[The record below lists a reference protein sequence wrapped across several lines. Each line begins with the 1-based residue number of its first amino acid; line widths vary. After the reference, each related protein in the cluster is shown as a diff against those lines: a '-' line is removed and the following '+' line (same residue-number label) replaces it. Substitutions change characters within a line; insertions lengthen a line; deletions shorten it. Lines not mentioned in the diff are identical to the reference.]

1 MPRILVTAER
11 GRQRPEA
18 PVLLDEK
25 VLPDHLHDDHAAAQ
39 LIERI
44 GWAVSDAEDVERR
57 KPPGKRRTHSARRL
71 AASAS

>member
-11 GRQRPEA
+11 SGQPPDP

-25 VLPDHLHDDHAAAQ
+25 VLADHLSDGSAAAQ

-44 GWAVSDAEDVERR
+44 GWAVSDAEEVERDHD
-57 KPPGKRRTHSARRL
+57 GRRRSAARRSRTPL
-71 AASAS
+71 PCR

>member
-11 GRQRPEA
+11 SGLPPDP

-25 VLPDHLHDDHAAAQ
+25 VLADHLTDGSAAAQ

-44 GWAVSDAEDVERR
+44 GWAVSDAEEVERDHD
-57 KPPGKRRTHSARRL
+57 GRRRSATRRQKTP
-71 AASAS
+71 ASRR